1 MKNILFV
8 AGMSGAGKSTV
19 MSILEDMGYQCIDQ
33 IPTALIGNLVSWL
46 EESVDPRYSK
56 VALSTTMIDLPKMYQ
71 LLEDSKVSFS
81 SVFLDAGNEQLLMRY
96 KFTKHKHPMIL
107 EGLADSLEDAI
118 ELERQIWGSVR
129 DFKGTCIDTSNLS
142 ITELKRRM
150 EGMFSDGVQ
159 TSFMITF
166 VSFGYKYGVP
176 KDADLLFDVR
186 FLPNPY
192 WEPSLR
198 KLNGDDPEVYDYV
211 MEKQQTKEYLAYL
224 TAFIDYLL
232 PQYEKEGRNHLT
244 IGIGCTGGQH
254 RSMTLVNYLYNRYS
268 TTYKCLKDHRE
279 QRGE

>member
-1 MKNILFV
+1 M
-8 AGMSGAGKSTV
+8 
-19 MSILEDMGYQCIDQ
+19 
-33 IPTALIGNLVSWL
+33 
-46 EESVDPRYSK
+46 
-56 VALSTTMIDLPKMYQ
+56 
-71 LLEDSKVSFS
+71 
-81 SVFLDAGNEQLLMRY
+81 
-96 KFTKHKHPMIL
+96 
-107 EGLADSLEDAI
+107 
-118 ELERQIWGSVR
+118 
-129 DFKGTCIDTSNLS
+129 
-142 ITELKRRM
+142 
-150 EGMFSDGVQ
+150 
-159 TSFMITF
+159 
-166 VSFGYKYGVP
+166 
-176 KDADLLFDVR
+176 R